1 MAPQR
6 SAGNMPRWPRGRRK
20 SSVKVPE
27 PDAEPSRMRKLPPAA
42 ASVVSAD
49 PDNRLRDLRKMRM
62 VATALLVL
70 MCAIFIAT
78 SLTRFDWPWL
88 PYLQAFAE
96 AGMIGACADW
106 FAVVA
111 LFRHPLGLPIPHTA
125 IVPNNKDRIGAAL
138 GRFVS
143 NNFLSPAVLTAK
155 IREIDSAG
163 WIARRLSNPATARG
177 IARRAVTA
185 LPQIVRALPR
195 DQLNGFVTRAIKQ
208 GLEAIPAAPLASEL
222 LSLFWAQGQTQALVE
237 SGISMAAAALVDHRA
252 MIKSKV
258 TQKSSRF
265 IPRWVDAIVADKIVS
280 GLAQLLDEM
289 RSPNHPWRMELGTA
303 VEGLIKDL
311 AENPQMIARGEEL
324 KAEILGNPVV
334 LEQVGKLWERI
345 ETRLDAES
353 ESYIDPLSDTLERA
367 LIAFGDWIMH
377 DEQIGIAINQ
387 WLGIALLRI
396 IAPRRAEIGIF
407 IAQVVER
414 WDSKTLVNRL
424 ELQVGR
430 DLQYIRINGT
440 LVGGLVGLIIF
451 TARKWL

>member
-1 MAPQR
+1 
-6 SAGNMPRWPRGRRK
+6 
-20 SSVKVPE
+20 
-27 PDAEPSRMRKLPPAA
+27 MRTL
-42 ASVVSAD
+42 
-49 PDNRLRDLRKMRM
+49 
-62 VATALLVL
+62 ATGLLVL
-70 MCAIFIAT
+70 MFAIFLAT

-125 IVPNNKDRIGAAL
+125 IVPNNKDRIGGAL

-155 IREIDSAG
+155 IREIDIAG
-163 WIARRLSNPATARG
+163 WMARRLSNPATARG
-177 IARRAVTA
+177 IARRTAEA
-185 LPQIVRALPR
+185 LPQIVQALPR
-195 DQLNGFVTRAIKQ
+195 DQLNGFVTRAIRQ
-208 GLEAIPAAPLASEL
+208 GMEAIPAAPLASEL

-237 SGISMAAAALVDHRA
+237 SAISKAAAALVDHRDV
-252 MIKSKV
+252 IKSKV
-258 TQKSSRF
+258 AQKSSRF

-280 GLAQLLDEM
+280 GLAQLLEEM
-289 RSPNHPWRMELGTA
+289 RAPDHPWRVELGTA
-303 VEGLIKDL
+303 VEGLIRDL
-311 AENPQMIARGEEL
+311 AEKPEMFARGEEL
-324 KAEILGNPVV
+324 KAEILGNAVV
-334 LEQVGKLWERI
+334 LEQVGRLWARI
-345 ETRLDAES
+345 ESRLES
-353 ESYIDPLSDTLERA
+353 ESYIDPLSDSLERA
-367 LIAFGDWIMH
+367 LIGFGDWIIR
-377 DEQIGIAINQ
+377 DEQVGATMNR
-387 WLGIALLRI
+387 WLGVALLRI

-451 TARKWL
+451 TARKWF